1 MNINATDKAHDVE
14 IAMTDD
20 VQRDLG
26 RHEADIERMK
36 EDISAMRKDLH
47 QLTQMFAEI
56 RGGKKAVGV
65 LISAAATMGAFLGW
79 IASVLHSKPDGLP

>member
-1 MNINATDKAHDVE
+1 MSE
-14 IAMTDD
+14 D

-26 RHEADIERMK
+26 KHEADIDRLK
-36 EDISAMRKDLH
+36 EDVAAMRKDLH
-47 QLTQMFAEI
+47 MLTEMFAEL

-79 IASVLHSKPDGLP
+79 IASVLYSKPDGLP

>member
-1 MNINATDKAHDVE
+1 MS
-14 IAMTDD
+14 DD

-26 RHEADIERMK
+26 KHEADIERLK
-36 EDISAMRKDLH
+36 EDVSAMRKDLH
-47 QLTQMFAEI
+47 ELTQMFAEI

-79 IASVLHSKPDGLP
+79 LASFLHSKPDGIP